1 MNVKGA
7 ELSFWL
13 VAIAYVLHKTP
24 YVFPIV
30 GGRKVEHLKQNVQA
44 LDISLSPE
52 QIVRIDGAKPFD
64 VGFPHNMIVRTLISL
79 DCGNLADYGNR
90 EITQQI
96 LFSLPSCC
104 NITTTVRPHKAL

>member
-1 MNVKGA
+1 MP
-7 ELSFWL
+7 LWL

-44 LDISLSPE
+44 LEISLSPE
-52 QIVRIDGAKPFD
+52 QIGRIDGAKPFD
-64 VGFPHNMIVRTLISL
+64 VGFPHNMIVRTLIKL
-79 DCGNLADYGNR
+79 GYGNLANHGNR
-90 EITQQI
+90 EITQRI

-104 NITTTVRPHKAL
+104 NITTTVRPHKVL

>member
-1 MNVKGA
+1 MAECEGA
-7 ELSFWL
+7 ELLPVWV

-52 QIVRIDGAKPFD
+52 QIRRIDGAKPFD
-64 VGFPHNMIVRTLISL
+64 VGFPNNIIVRTTI
-79 DCGNLADYGNR
+79 
-90 EITQQI
+90 
-96 LFSLPSCC
+96 
-104 NITTTVRPHKAL
+104 